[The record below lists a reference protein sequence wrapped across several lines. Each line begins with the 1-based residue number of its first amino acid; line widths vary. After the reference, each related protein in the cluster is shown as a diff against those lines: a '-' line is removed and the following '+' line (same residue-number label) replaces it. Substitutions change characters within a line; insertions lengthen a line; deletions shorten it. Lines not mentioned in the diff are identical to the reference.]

1 MSASGNFTISNEV
14 KTTMRKHV
22 NKRTHL
28 NQEVMITFIFKTG
41 MIIYDY
47 ESTLILVPYLVFFK
61 ITIWML
67 NFICTNISVISLAS
81 VLLFFKKEKK
91 PLTLRNSLTKL

>member
-1 MSASGNFTISNEV
+1 M
-14 KTTMRKHV
+14 
-22 NKRTHL
+22 
-28 NQEVMITFIFKTG
+28 MITFIFKTG

>member
-22 NKRTHL
+22 NKHTHL

-47 ESTLILVPYLVFFK
+47 D
-61 ITIWML
+61 
-67 NFICTNISVISLAS
+67 
-81 VLLFFKKEKK
+81 LF
-91 PLTLRNSLTKL
+91 